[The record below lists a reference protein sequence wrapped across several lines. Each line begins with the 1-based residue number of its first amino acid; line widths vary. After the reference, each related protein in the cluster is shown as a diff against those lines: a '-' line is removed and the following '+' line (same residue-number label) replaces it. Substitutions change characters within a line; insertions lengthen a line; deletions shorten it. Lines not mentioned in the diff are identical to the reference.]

1 MSISENKIGFYVGEH
16 WVEVQGKTRMIYPL
30 WCVSVDGIV
39 QDSKKKVGKFS
50 LNAMAGTQQIVV
62 DIRQS
67 WFGDVVLSVTVEGKP
82 IQVLNGFL
90 L

>member
-1 MSISENKIGFYVGEH
+1 
-16 WVEVQGKTRMIYPL
+16 MIYPL

-67 WFGDVVLSVTVEGKP
+67 WFGDVALSVTVEGKP